1 MANWCFSGIVW
12 MEKLM
17 KQKKVKLEHLI
28 GYVELKFK
36 ANQHSK
42 KPVLGHIIGIK

>member
-1 MANWCFSGIVW
+1 
-12 MEKLM
+12 M